1 MSNIPQLPEPTPVR
15 EIQYKVIPNPYD
27 VYTAKLAFPTHT
39 APPPPVEIDSIPNPF
54 ATMRQ
59 NLTVETGAASDDA
72 DGGFKYTQFYIT
84 QVTIYP
90 CIFFMIFFSLV
101 IIFIIMKQLK
111 PVMKLYM
118 SVIYYAFSML
128 FYASQ
133 ILSVLVFD
141 SVSFGNYKILMA

>member
-1 MSNIPQLPEPTPVR
+1 MNNV
-15 EIQYKVIPNPYD
+15 PNPLD
-27 VYTAKLAFPTHT
+27 VFLLYYKSTKKPFP
-39 APPPPVEIDSIPNPF
+39 F
-54 ATMRQ
+54 
-59 NLTVETGAASDDA
+59 LTWTSHKTIGAASD

-118 SVIYYAFSML
+118 SVIYYAFSILIL

-133 ILSVLVFD
+133 ILGVLVFD
-141 SVSFGNYKILMA
+141 MVSFGNYKILLA